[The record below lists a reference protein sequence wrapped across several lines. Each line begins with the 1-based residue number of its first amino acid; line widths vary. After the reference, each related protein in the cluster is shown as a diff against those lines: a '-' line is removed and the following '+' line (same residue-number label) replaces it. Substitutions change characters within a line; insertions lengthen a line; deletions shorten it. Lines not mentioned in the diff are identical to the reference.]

1 MTPDD
6 FIRMFFDT
14 IQKELPDAKRGADGR
29 STRFRGSSAV
39 ATWSNELWEVELSN
53 GTAEPMRRQYDPSNA
68 RSSESAAIRFV
79 DAMRLAAGMEPI
91 MRENTVNR
99 YRNTHGPRQAGNK
112 AS

>member
-1 MTPDD
+1 LTPDD
-6 FIRMFFDT
+6 FIRSFFDT

-39 ATWSNELWEVELSN
+39 AIWSNELWEVELSN

-79 DAMRLAAGMEPI
+79 DAMRLAAGMEPVL
-91 MRENTVNR
+91 RESTVNR
-99 YRNTHGPRQAGNK
+99 YRMSGRPKTETKTG
-112 AS
+112 